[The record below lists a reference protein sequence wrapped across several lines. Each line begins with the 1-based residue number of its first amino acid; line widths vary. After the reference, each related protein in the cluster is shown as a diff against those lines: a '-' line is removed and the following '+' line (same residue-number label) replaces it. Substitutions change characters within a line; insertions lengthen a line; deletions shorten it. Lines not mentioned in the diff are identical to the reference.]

1 MRQFTKQKLQEGI
14 CDFSTIKNLSNV
26 KNQFADYG
34 AEMLGDVDRF
44 QRIIQR
50 TRKFGGGNGVIPEQ
64 FQTMKTFD
72 HVAYNLKNEIFFH
85 QKTFKYFFLAEFIP
99 FLDGIISADGTFS
112 PVKNTEGVYQLY
124 VISTQIYDAAKTRT
138 HLQPIMCILLP
149 DKKAS
154 TYAKMWEEISEFY
167 CEITGRNVLMPKRL
181 HIDNEAAVLKSF
193 RAKFPQTII
202 VTCLFHLKSNFK
214 KILDT
219 SGLKNRS
226 PEVNALFKTITGILF
241 LNLNCPLQFYLAENF
256 ISSIFNEIL
265 TIIPNDEEREKFVKF
280 LNYFKKN
287 YLNKKSVFF
296 LGKVSNFQEE
306 LLGDWFPQLS
316 NNVSESL
323 NAVLQNCYKRGFVNN
338 SASAEGLHTFYSD
351 RRDKYRI
358 FVTGERSISVKNR
371 T

>member
-1 MRQFTKQKLQEGI
+1 
-14 CDFSTIKNLSNV
+14 
-26 KNQFADYG
+26 
-34 AEMLGDVDRF
+34 MLGDVDRF

-50 TRKFGGGNGVIPEQ
+50 TRKFGGSNGVIPEQ

-72 HVAYNLKNEIFFH
+72 HVTYNLKNEIFFH

-167 CEITGRNVLMPKRL
+167 CEITGRNVLMSKKL
-181 HIDNEAAVLKSF
+181 HIDNEAAVLKIF

-214 KILDT
+214 K
-219 SGLKNRS
+219 NFRYFRS
-226 PEVNALFKTITGILF
+226 
-241 LNLNCPLQFYLAENF
+241 
-256 ISSIFNEIL
+256 
-265 TIIPNDEEREKFVKF
+265 
-280 LNYFKKN
+280 
-287 YLNKKSVFF
+287 
-296 LGKVSNFQEE
+296 
-306 LLGDWFPQLS
+306 
-316 NNVSESL
+316 
-323 NAVLQNCYKRGFVNN
+323 
-338 SASAEGLHTFYSD
+338 
-351 RRDKYRI
+351 
-358 FVTGERSISVKNR
+358 
-371 T
+371 